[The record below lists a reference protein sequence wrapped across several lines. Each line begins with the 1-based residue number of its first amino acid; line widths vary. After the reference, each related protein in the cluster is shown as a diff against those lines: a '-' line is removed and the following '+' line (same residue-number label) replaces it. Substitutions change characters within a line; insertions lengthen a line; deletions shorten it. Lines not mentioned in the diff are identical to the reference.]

1 VPPHLEDPSGS
12 VAVWYTDP
20 PGVVMQ
26 FVQAARGDLTLVR
39 WLVGPARERLLERFP
54 GSSPLVF
61 VMDLGLMTGRDAA
74 VRPILNEAAKALRPR
89 IARSVVVPPENASAI
104 YMASLH
110 ASVSLLRVFGV
121 PVEIQPLST
130 ALRSLRAAPP
140 G

>member
-1 VPPHLEDPSGS
+1 VEDPSGC
-12 VAVWYTDP
+12 AAIWFTEP
-20 PGVVMQ
+20 PGAVIQ
-26 FVQAARGDLTLVR
+26 FVQPARGDLALVR
-39 WLVGPARERLLERFP
+39 WLVGPALERLLERFP

-74 VRPILNEAAKALRPR
+74 VRPILNEAVKSLGPR
-89 IARSVVVPPENASAI
+89 IARSVVVPPENASVV

-121 PVEIQPLST
+121 PVEIQSLPN
-130 ALRSLRAAPP
+130 ALRALRAAPP